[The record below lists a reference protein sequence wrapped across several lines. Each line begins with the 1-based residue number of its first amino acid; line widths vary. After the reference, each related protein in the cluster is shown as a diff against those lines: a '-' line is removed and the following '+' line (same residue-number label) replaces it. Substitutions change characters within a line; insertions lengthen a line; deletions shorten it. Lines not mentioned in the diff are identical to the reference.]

1 MASRRLVEL
10 CARLVPHEHGGPPP
24 EQLAARVE
32 GFVGRLPAHARAAFR
47 TGVLAAR
54 VSRQALDMV
63 KTVVLLV
70 AGADAGA
77 VEIAAWSDAMPLV
90 RPDPELDVT
99 PSAAWPSSVRCDAV
113 VIGSGVGGAAVART
127 LARAGL
133 DVVVVEEGRRFGV
146 EEFRTGRP
154 IDRFAALYRD
164 GGSTA
169 ALGRPPVALPIGRAV
184 GGSTAVNSG
193 PCYRT

>member
-1 MASRRLVEL
+1 RG
-10 CARLVPHEHGGPPP
+10 EHGGPQAD
-24 EQLAARVE
+24 QLAARVE
-32 GFVGRLPAHARAAFR
+32 GFVGRLPRHARAAFR

-54 VSRQALDMV
+54 VSRQALDAV

-77 VEIAAWSDAMPLV
+77 VELAAWSDAMPLV

-99 PSAAWPSSVRCDAV
+99 PSSQWPATTRCDVA

-133 DVVVVEEGRRFGV
+133 DVVIVEEGRRFTV
-146 EEFRTGRP
+146 QEFRTRHP
-154 IDRFAALYRD
+154 LDRWIDLYRD
-164 GGSTA
+164 GGSTM
-169 ALGRPPVALPIGRAV
+169 ALGRPTI
-184 GGSTAVNSG
+184 
-193 PCYRT
+193 